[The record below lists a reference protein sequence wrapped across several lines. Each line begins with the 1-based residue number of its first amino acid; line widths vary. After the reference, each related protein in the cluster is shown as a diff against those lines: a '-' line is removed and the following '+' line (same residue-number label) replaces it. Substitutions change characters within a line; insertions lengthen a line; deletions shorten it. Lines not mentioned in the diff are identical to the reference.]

1 MPRNLTS
8 RQLECLRLTA
18 FMTDKEIARE
28 LGISE
33 PTVKKHVT
41 EACARLGVNRR
52 KAALSKLQHMAPN
65 GPYPSHPMSQPG
77 PSWADPAA
85 RTEVGDGDATSGM
98 DVGRPGGGDVDIRVV
113 RRLPGTPFPGAAAEP
128 GGQGAG
134 HAPARDTLYSGG
146 AGRSRFNY
154 RPPPAS
160 RVVRLLL
167 ILILAAISA
176 LVFSA
181 LNAIVSSDHQRIQAV
196 DRQQGVEDE
205 L

>member
-1 MPRNLTS
+1 MSRNLTS

-18 FMTDKEIARE
+18 YMTDKEIARE

-52 KAALSKLQHMAPN
+52 KAALGKLQLMAPN
-65 GPYPSHPMSQPG
+65 GPYPSGPMSQPSR
-77 PSWADPAA
+77 SWADHPA

-98 DVGRPGGGDVDIRVV
+98 DVERSGGGDGGVRVL
-113 RRLPGTPFPGAAAEP
+113 RRLPGASLSGAAPESSGLSA
-128 GGQGAG
+128 GQ
-134 HAPARDTLYSGG
+134 APAGDTVHGGG
-146 AGRSRFNY
+146 AGRPRFNY

-196 DRQQGVEDE
+196 DRQLGVEDE
-205 L
+205 S